1 MDEKQAESRV
11 SYVASLPER
20 VLRSVSALAGG
31 LLRQIGETALP
42 ARLRRTKLYETLV
55 AATLRFLIEQVGEV
69 EGTYPGEEKLAGD
82 FLLRR
87 TAGNG
92 LDLIGILTFSAS
104 PVWVLAALADLS
116 GAGRQMIQE
125 ISDALKQEGLLD
137 AETNFTT
144 MDQLLDGLE
153 KSSGRMAQAMS
164 APPIDVPGLR
174 AEWQAIREQVSAIP
188 TPNLPRAEAVG
199 ELWGDLARE
208 AEAQHRS
215 VFAMSSM
222 MALSA
227 VRRLPSRLVWLSR
240 ATGLAGRRTG
250 QVFAGALLDHYRE
263 TLREI
268 REEGFA
274 EHWRKEFRPYLAAA
288 ASQFSPDHVSFTQ
301 KLFRRR

>member
-1 MDEKQAESRV
+1 MGKSRAA
-11 SYVASLPER
+11 YLASLPER
-20 VLRSVSALAGG
+20 VVRSAAALAGG

-92 LDLIGILTFSAS
+92 IDLIGILTFSAS

-116 GAGRQMIQE
+116 GVGRKIIQE
-125 ISDALKQEGLLD
+125 IAGALKQEGLLEPD
-137 AETNFTT
+137 ANFTT

-153 KSSGRMAQAMS
+153 KSSGRIADAMS
-164 APPIDVPGLR
+164 TPPIDVPGLR
-174 AEWQAIREQVSAIP
+174 AEWQAIREQVSAIR
-188 TPNLPRAEAVG
+188 TPNLPRPEALG
-199 ELWGDLARE
+199 ELWEDLARE
-208 AEAQHRS
+208 AKAQNRS
-215 VFAMSSM
+215 VFALSSM
-222 MALSA
+222 LALSA
-227 VRRLPSRLVWLSR
+227 VRRLPRRLWWLSR

-250 QVFAGALLDHYRE
+250 QVFAGALLDHYRD

-268 REEGFA
+268 RERGFA
-274 EHWRKEFRPYLAAA
+274 EHWRLEFRPYLAAA
-288 ASQFSPDHVSFTQ
+288 ASQFSPGRESLTQ
-301 KLFRRR
+301 KLLRRR